1 MAMLWPLRKQN
12 LQLLCGLGAELPALA
27 RLFPRMTG
35 ALAAGEAETARPS
48 ANGAAP
54 PAARLPMGEMNMA
67 DMPSEKRNLA
77 AQEKLGTMP
86 IGKLLVTMSVPM
98 MISMFIQ
105 ALYNAV
111 DSMFVAR
118 LSEDALTAVSLA
130 LPVQNIMI
138 ALAVGT
144 GVGVNALVS
153 RSLGEGNRRRAE
165 KAANV
170 QVFLDLCYALL
181 CVVLGAFFSR
191 RFFQNQTDV
200 ESIIDYGAQYVSIIT
215 IFSLG
220 MFQAQGL
227 EKLLI
232 ATGNA
237 TPSMISQ
244 ALGAILNIIL
254 DPIFI
259 FAFGL
264 GVRGAAIA
272 TVIGQF
278 AAAVCALIFNLK
290 RNTATRFDLRQMLP
304 DLRILGFIY
313 SVGFPSMITV
323 GLHAVTGYLL
333 NGIYLSFS
341 TTAAAVYGVWIKL
354 QSFGFM
360 PVFGMNNGTLAIYS
374 YNYGA
379 RKLDRL
385 FKTLRLSMIVG
396 AVITLAISVL
406 YEIIPVPLLRLFNA
420 SDYMLSIGVVA
431 VRLCALSM
439 TFGAVTVIITSSFQA
454 LGRSRFALMINILR
468 QVVLQVAVAWV
479 LSRFGRLELVWFSPL
494 IAEVLTLCV
503 AAFLCRSVMAKV
515 RAEA

>member
-1 MAMLWPLRKQN
+1 MPDVPAESRKQ
-12 LQLLCGLGAELPALA
+12 
-27 RLFPRMTG
+27 
-35 ALAAGEAETARPS
+35 
-48 ANGAAP
+48 
-54 PAARLPMGEMNMA
+54 
-67 DMPSEKRNLA
+67 A

-153 RSLGEGNRRRAE
+153 RSLGEGNRERAE

-170 QVFLDLCYALL
+170 QVFIDLVYALL
-181 CVVLGAFFSR
+181 CVVLGLLFSR
-191 RFFQNQTDV
+191 RFFETQTDV
-200 ESIIDYGAQYVSIIT
+200 ESIVAYGAQYVSVIT
-215 IFSLG
+215 VFSLG

-259 FAFGL
+259 FTFGL

-278 AAAVCALIFNLK
+278 AAAVCALVFNLK
-290 RNTATRFDLRQMLP
+290 RNTATRFSLRKMLP
-304 DLRILGFIY
+304 DLRILGNIY
-313 SVGFPSMITV
+313 AVGFPSMITV

-341 TTAAAVYGVWIKL
+341 TTATAVYGVWIKL

-385 FKTLRLSMIVG
+385 FRTLRLSMLVG
-396 AVITLAISVL
+396 AAITLAVTVL
-406 YEIIPVPLLRLFNA
+406 YELIPVPLLRLFNA
-420 SDYMLSIGVVA
+420 SDYMLSIGVIA

-439 TFGAVTVIITSSFQA
+439 AFGAVTVIITSSFQA

-494 IAEVLTLCV
+494 ISEVLTLCV
-503 AAFLCRSVMAKV
+503 AAVLCRSVMAKV
-515 RAEA
+515 RAEGESLPGR

>member
-1 MAMLWPLRKQN
+1 MK
-12 LQLLCGLGAELPALA
+12 
-27 RLFPRMTG
+27 
-35 ALAAGEAETARPS
+35 
-48 ANGAAP
+48 AAP
-54 PAARLPMGEMNMA
+54 AEHKKQ
-67 DMPSEKRNLA
+67 S

-86 IGKLLVTMSVPM
+86 IGRLLVTMSVPM

-170 QVFLDLCYALL
+170 QVFIDTVYALL
-181 CVVLGAFFSR
+181 CVVLGLLFSR
-191 RFFQNQTDV
+191 RFFQSQTDV

-215 IFSLG
+215 IFSFG

-278 AAAVCALIFNLK
+278 AAAICALIFNLR

-304 DLRILGFIY
+304 DFRILGHIY
-313 SVGFPSMITV
+313 SIGFPSMITV

-341 TTAAAVYGVWIKL
+341 TTAAAVYGIWIKL

-385 FKTLRLSMIVG
+385 FKTLRLSVIVG
-396 AVITLAISVL
+396 AVITLAITVL
-406 YEIIPVPLLRLFNA
+406 YELIPVPLLRLFNA
-420 SDYMLSIGVVA
+420 SDYMLSIGVA
-431 VRLCALSM
+431 AIRRCALSM

-454 LGRSRFALMINILR
+454 LGRSRFALMLNILR
-468 QVVLQVAVAWV
+468 QVVIQVAAAWA
-479 LSRFGRLELVWFSPL
+479 LSRLGRLEPVWFSPL
-494 IAEVLTLCV
+494 ISEVLTLSV
-503 AAFLCRSVMAKV
+503 AAVLCRSVIAKV
-515 RAEA
+515 RAEGQERIGH

>member
-1 MAMLWPLRKQN
+1 MAAPAENRKQ
-12 LQLLCGLGAELPALA
+12 
-27 RLFPRMTG
+27 
-35 ALAAGEAETARPS
+35 
-48 ANGAAP
+48 
-54 PAARLPMGEMNMA
+54 
-67 DMPSEKRNLA
+67 A
-77 AQEKLGTMP
+77 AQEKLGTMS
-86 IGKLLVTMSVPM
+86 IGRLLVTMSVPM

-130 LPVQNIMI
+130 LPLQNIMI

-170 QVFLDLCYALL
+170 QVFIDTVYALL
-181 CVVLGAFFSR
+181 CVVLGLLFSR
-191 RFFQNQTDV
+191 RFFQSQTDV
-200 ESIIDYGAQYVSIIT
+200 ESIIEYGAQYVSIIT
-215 IFSLG
+215 VFSLG

-244 ALGAILNIIL
+244 GLGAILNIIL

-278 AAAVCALIFNLK
+278 AAAICALIFNWK
-290 RNTATRFDLRQMLP
+290 RNTATRFDFRQMLP
-304 DLRILGFIY
+304 DLRILKFIY
-313 SVGFPSMITV
+313 SIGFPSMITV

-341 TTAAAVYGVWIKL
+341 TTATAVYGIWIKL

-385 FKTLRLSMIVG
+385 FQTLRLSVIVG
-396 AVITLAISVL
+396 AVITLAVTIL
-406 YEIIPVPLLRLFNA
+406 YELIPVPLLRLFNA
-420 SDYMLSIGVVA
+420 SEYMLSIGVTA
-431 VRLCALSM
+431 VRRCALSM
-439 TFGAVTVIITSSFQA
+439 TFGAVTVILTSSFQA
-454 LGRSRFALMINILR
+454 LGRSKFALMLNILR
-468 QVVLQVAVAWV
+468 QVVIQVAAAWA
-479 LSRFGRLELVWFSPL
+479 LSRLGRLEPVWFSPL
-494 IAEVLTLCV
+494 ISEVLTLIV
-503 AAFLCRSVMAKV
+503 AAFLCRTVIAKV
-515 RAEA
+515 RAEAGERPIG

>member
-1 MAMLWPLRKQN
+1 MA
-12 LQLLCGLGAELPALA
+12 
-27 RLFPRMTG
+27 
-35 ALAAGEAETARPS
+35 AETNRKS
-48 ANGAAP
+48 
-54 PAARLPMGEMNMA
+54 
-67 DMPSEKRNLA
+67 

-86 IGKLLVTMSVPM
+86 IGRLLVTMSVPM

-130 LPVQNIMI
+130 MPVQNIMI

-144 GVGVNALVS
+144 GVGVNALIS
-153 RSLGEGNRRRAE
+153 RSLGEGNLRRAE

-170 QVFLDLCYALL
+170 QVFLDLCYGII
-181 CVVLGAFFSR
+181 CVFIGVFFSR
-191 RFFQNQTDV
+191 RFFESQTDV
-200 ESIIDYGAQYVSIIT
+200 ESIIDYGAQYVSIVT
-215 IFSLG
+215 IFSFG

-227 EKLLI
+227 EKVLI

-237 TPSMISQ
+237 TPSMVAQ

-259 FAFGL
+259 FTFGL

-278 AAAVCALIFNLK
+278 AAAICALIYNMK
-290 RNTATRFDLRQMLP
+290 RNGATRFHFNQMLP
-304 DLRILGFIY
+304 DFKILKFIY
-313 SVGFPSMITV
+313 AVGFPSMITV
-323 GLHAVTGYLL
+323 GLGALTGYLM

-341 TTAAAVYGVWIKL
+341 TTATALYGVWIKL

-385 FKTLRLSMIVG
+385 FQTLRLSLIVG
-396 AVITLAISVL
+396 SLITLAVTVL
-406 YEIIPVPLLRLFNA
+406 YELIPVQLLRLFNA
-420 SDYMLSIGVVA
+420 SDYMLSIGIPA
-431 VRLCALSM
+431 VRRCALSLV
-439 TFGAVTVIITSSFQA
+439 FGALTVIMSSSFQST
-454 LGRSRFALMINILR
+454 GRSHFSLMLNIFR
-468 QVVLQVAVAWV
+468 QVLFQVAAGWA
-479 LSRFGRLELVWFSPL
+479 LSRLGRLELVWFSPL
-494 IAEVLTLCV
+494 IAEALTMII
-503 AAFLCRSVMAKV
+503 AAFLCRSVTRKI
-515 RAEA
+515 RAEAAPETAA

>member
-1 MAMLWPLRKQN
+1 MAEQAAENRKQ
-12 LQLLCGLGAELPALA
+12 
-27 RLFPRMTG
+27 
-35 ALAAGEAETARPS
+35 
-48 ANGAAP
+48 
-54 PAARLPMGEMNMA
+54 
-67 DMPSEKRNLA
+67 A

-86 IGKLLVTMSVPM
+86 IGRLLVTMSVPM

-130 LPVQNIMI
+130 MPMQNVMI

-170 QVFLDLCYALL
+170 QVFLDAVYA
-181 CVVLGAFFSR
+181 VVCIVIGLVFSR
-191 RFFQNQTDV
+191 RFFESQTEV
-200 ESIIDYGAQYVSIIT
+200 GIIVDYGSQYLSTVM
-215 IFSLG
+215 IFSFGL
-220 MFQAQGL
+220 FEAQGL

-259 FAFGL
+259 FVFGL

-278 AAAVCALIFNLK
+278 AAAICALIFNLK
-290 RNTATRFDLRQMLP
+290 RNSATSFHIKQMLP
-304 DLRILGFIY
+304 DFKILKFIY
-313 SVGFPSMITV
+313 AVGFPSMITV
-323 GLHAVTGYLL
+323 GLTAISGYLL

-341 TTAAAVYGVWIKL
+341 TTAAALYGVWLKL

-385 FKTLRLSMIVG
+385 FRTLRLSLIVG
-396 AVITLAISVL
+396 ALITLAITVL
-406 YEIIPVPLLRLFNA
+406 YEVIPVPLLRLFNA
-420 SDYMLSIGVVA
+420 SDHMLEIGVPA
-431 VRLCALSM
+431 LRLCSLSM
-439 TFGAVTVIITSSFQA
+439 VFGALTVIMTSSFQA
-454 LGRSRFALMINILR
+454 LGRSRYALIISILR
-468 QVVLQVAVAWV
+468 QVVIQVAAAWV
-479 LSRFGRLELVWFSPL
+479 LSRFGKLGPVWFSPL
-494 IAEVLTLCV
+494 IAEALTLCIASLV
-503 AAFLCRSVMAKV
+503 CVKVLKKV
-515 RAEA
+515 RAEGGSDRLAQQ

>member
-1 MAMLWPLRKQN
+1 
-12 LQLLCGLGAELPALA
+12 
-27 RLFPRMTG
+27 
-35 ALAAGEAETARPS
+35 
-48 ANGAAP
+48 
-54 PAARLPMGEMNMA
+54 MA

>member
-1 MAMLWPLRKQN
+1 MAVPAENRKQ
-12 LQLLCGLGAELPALA
+12 
-27 RLFPRMTG
+27 
-35 ALAAGEAETARPS
+35 
-48 ANGAAP
+48 
-54 PAARLPMGEMNMA
+54 
-67 DMPSEKRNLA
+67 A

-86 IGKLLVTMSVPM
+86 IGRLLVTMSVPM

-130 LPVQNIMI
+130 LPIQNIMI

-170 QVFLDLCYALL
+170 QVFLDLVYALIW
-181 CVVLGAFFSR
+181 VVIGLFFSR
-191 RFFQNQTDV
+191 RFFQNQTEV
-200 ESIIDYGAQYVSIIT
+200 ESIIEYGAQYVSIIT
-215 IFSLG
+215 VFSFG

-232 ATGNA
+232 ATGHA

-278 AAAVCALIFNLK
+278 AAAICALIFNLK

-304 DLRILGFIY
+304 DLKILGFIY

-323 GLHAVTGYLL
+323 GLHAITGYLL
-333 NGIYLSFS
+333 NSIYLSFS

-360 PVFGMNNGTLAIYS
+360 PVFGMHSGTLAIYS
-374 YNYGA
+374 
-379 RKLDRL
+379 
-385 FKTLRLSMIVG
+385 
-396 AVITLAISVL
+396 
-406 YEIIPVPLLRLFNA
+406 
-420 SDYMLSIGVVA
+420 
-431 VRLCALSM
+431 
-439 TFGAVTVIITSSFQA
+439 
-454 LGRSRFALMINILR
+454 
-468 QVVLQVAVAWV
+468 
-479 LSRFGRLELVWFSPL
+479 
-494 IAEVLTLCV
+494 
-503 AAFLCRSVMAKV
+503 
-515 RAEA
+515 

>member
-1 MAMLWPLRKQN
+1 MPD
-12 LQLLCGLGAELPALA
+12 E
-27 RLFPRMTG
+27 
-35 ALAAGEAETARPS
+35 ARPTE
-48 ANGAAP
+48 N
-54 PAARLPMGEMNMA
+54 
-67 DMPSEKRNLA
+67 KRAA
-77 AQEKLGTMP
+77 AQDKLGTMP
-86 IGKLLVTMSVPM
+86 IGRLLVTMSVPM

-130 LPVQNIMI
+130 LPIQNIMI

-153 RSLGEGNRRRAE
+153 RSLGERNFRRAE

-170 QVFLDLCYALL
+170 QVFLDFCYGIL
-181 CVVLGAFFSR
+181 CVLIGVFFSR
-191 RFFQNQTDV
+191 RFFESQTDV
-200 ESIIDYGAQYVSIIT
+200 ESIIEYGAQYVSIVT
-215 IFSLG
+215 IFSFG

-278 AAAVCALIFNLK
+278 AAAICALVFNLR
-290 RNTATRFDLRQMLP
+290 RNTATRFDFRQMLP
-304 DLRILGFIY
+304 DFRILKFIY

-323 GLHAVTGYLL
+323 GLTAITAYLL
-333 NGIYLSFS
+333 NGIYISFS
-341 TTAAAVYGVWIKL
+341 TTATAVYGVWIKL

-379 RKLDRL
+379 GKLDRL
-385 FKTLRLSMIVG
+385 FRTLRLSLLIG
-396 AVITLAISVL
+396 ALITAAVTVL
-406 YEIIPVPLLRLFNA
+406 YECIPVPLLHLFNA
-420 SDYMLSIGVVA
+420 SDYMLSIGITA
-431 VRLCALSM
+431 VRRCALSM
-439 TFGAVTVIITSSFQA
+439 VFGAITVIITSSFQS

-468 QVVLQVAVAWV
+468 QVVIQVAAAWV
-479 LSRFGRLELVWFSPL
+479 LSRFGRLEIVWYSPL
-494 IAEVLTLCV
+494 ISEALTMCIAAVLCK
-503 AAFLCRSVMAKV
+503 RVMTKV
-515 RAEA
+515 RQE

>member
-1 MAMLWPLRKQN
+1 MA
-12 LQLLCGLGAELPALA
+12 G
-27 RLFPRMTG
+27 
-35 ALAAGEAETARPS
+35 
-48 ANGAAP
+48 
-54 PAARLPMGEMNMA
+54 PAAENKKQA
-67 DMPSEKRNLA
+67 T
-77 AQEKLGTMP
+77 QEKLGTMP
-86 IGKLLVTMSVPM
+86 IGRLLVTMSVPM

-130 LPVQNIMI
+130 MPMQNIMI
-138 ALAVGT
+138 AVAVGT

-170 QVFLDLCYALL
+170 QVFLDLVYALI
-181 CVVLGAFFSR
+181 CVVVGLLFSR

-200 ESIIDYGAQYVSIIT
+200 QTIVDYGSQYLSIVM
-215 IFSLG
+215 IFSIGL
-220 MFQAQGL
+220 FQSQGL

-232 ATGNA
+232 GTGNA

-259 FAFGL
+259 FVFGL

-272 TVIGQF
+272 TVIGQI
-278 AAAVCALIFNLK
+278 AAAVCALLFNLK
-290 RNTATRFDLRQMLP
+290 LNTATRFHVKQMLP
-304 DLRILGFIY
+304 DFKILKFIY

-323 GLHAVTGYLL
+323 GLTAITGYLL
-333 NGIYLSFS
+333 NAIYLSFS
-341 TTAAAVYGVWIKL
+341 TTAAALYGVWIKL

-379 RKLDRL
+379 RRIDRL
-385 FKTLRLSMIVG
+385 FKTFRISVIVG
-396 AVITLAISVL
+396 ALITLAVTVL
-406 YEIIPVPLLRLFNA
+406 YELIPVQLLRLFNA
-420 SDYMLSIGVVA
+420 SEHMLEIGVPA
-431 VRLCALSM
+431 LRICSLSM
-439 TFGAVTVIITSSFQA
+439 VFGALTVVMTASFPA
-454 LGRSRFALMINILR
+454 LGRSRYSLLINILR
-468 QVVLQVAVAWV
+468 QVIIQVAAAWA
-479 LSRFGRLELVWFSPL
+479 LSRFGKLGPVWFSPL
-494 IAEVLTLCV
+494 ISEVLTLGV
-503 AAFLCRSVMAKV
+503 AVFFCIRIMRQVQEEGGSDRSALQ
-515 RAEA
+515 

>member
-1 MAMLWPLRKQN
+1 MPDMPAENRKQ
-12 LQLLCGLGAELPALA
+12 
-27 RLFPRMTG
+27 
-35 ALAAGEAETARPS
+35 
-48 ANGAAP
+48 
-54 PAARLPMGEMNMA
+54 
-67 DMPSEKRNLA
+67 A

-86 IGKLLVTMSVPM
+86 IGRLLVTMSVPM

-153 RSLGEGNRRRAE
+153 RSLGEGNRQRAE

-170 QVFLDLCYALL
+170 QVFLDLVYAVL
-181 CVVLGAFFSR
+181 CVVVGLLFSR
-191 RFFQNQTDV
+191 RFFESQTDV

-215 IFSLG
+215 VFSLG

-304 DLRILGFIY
+304 DFRILGFIY

-385 FKTLRLSMIVG
+385 FKTLKLSVVVG
-396 AVITLAISVL
+396 AVITLAITVL
-406 YEIIPVPLLRLFNA
+406 YELIPVPLLRLFNA
-420 SDYMLSIGVVA
+420 SDYMLSIGIPA
-431 VRLCALSM
+431 VRRCALSM
-439 TFGAVTVIITSSFQA
+439 AFGAVTVILTSSFQA
-454 LGRSRFALMINILR
+454 LGRSRFALMLNIMR
-468 QVVLQVAVAWV
+468 QVVIQVAAAWA

-494 IAEVLTLCV
+494 ISEIVTLIV
-503 AAFLCRSVMAKV
+503 AAALCRKV
-515 RAEA
+515 IEKIRTEPIRQ

>member
-1 MAMLWPLRKQN
+1 MAAMP
-12 LQLLCGLGAELPALA
+12 AENKKSS
-27 RLFPRMTG
+27 T
-35 ALAAGEAETARPS
+35 
-48 ANGAAP
+48 
-54 PAARLPMGEMNMA
+54 
-67 DMPSEKRNLA
+67 
-77 AQEKLGTMP
+77 QEKLGTMP

-130 LPVQNIMI
+130 MPIQNVMV

-153 RSLGEGNRRRAE
+153 RSLGEGNLRRAQ

-170 QVFLDLCYALL
+170 QVFLDACYSVLCIFIGL
-181 CVVLGAFFSR
+181 FFSR
-191 RFFQNQTDV
+191 RFFESQTDV
-200 ESIIDYGAQYVSIIT
+200 ESIINYGAQYVSIVT

-220 MFQAQGL
+220 MFQAQGF

-237 TPSMISQ
+237 TASMISQ

-259 FAFGL
+259 FTFGL

-272 TVIGQF
+272 TVIGQI
-278 AAAVCALIFNLK
+278 ASAICALIYNL
-290 RNTATRFDLRQMLP
+290 RHNNATRFHFRQMLP
-304 DLRILGFIY
+304 DFKILKFIY
-313 SVGFPSMITV
+313 AVGFPSMITV
-323 GLHAVTGYLL
+323 GLSAITGYLL

-341 TTAAAVYGVWIKL
+341 TTATAVYGIWIKL

-379 RKLDRL
+379 KKLDRL
-385 FKTLRLSMIVG
+385 FKTLRLSVIVG
-396 AVITLAISVL
+396 ALITLAVTVL
-406 YEIIPVPLLRLFNA
+406 YEFIPVPLLRLFNA

-439 TFGAVTVIITSSFQA
+439 VFGAVTVIITSSFQA
-454 LGRSRFALMINILR
+454 LGRSRFALLINILR
-468 QVVLQVAVAWV
+468 QVVIQVAAAWV
-479 LSRFGRLELVWFSPL
+479 LSRFGRLEIVWFSPL
-494 IAEVLTLCV
+494 ISEVLTLCIAV
-503 AAFLCRSVMAKV
+503 FLCRKVMTKV
-515 RAEA
+515 REEGEAYRLAQEQH

>member
-1 MAMLWPLRKQN
+1 M
-12 LQLLCGLGAELPALA
+12 PA
-27 RLFPRMTG
+27 PTSDNKKTG
-35 ALAAGEAETARPS
+35 
-48 ANGAAP
+48 
-54 PAARLPMGEMNMA
+54 
-67 DMPSEKRNLA
+67 

-86 IGKLLVTMSVPM
+86 IGRLLVTMSVPM

-130 LPVQNIMI
+130 MPIQNIMI

-153 RSLGEGNRRRAE
+153 RSLGEGNLRRAE

-170 QVFLDLCYALL
+170 QVFIDACYGVLCII
-181 CVVLGAFFSR
+181 LGAFFSR
-191 RFFQNQTDV
+191 RFFQSQTDV
-200 ESIIDYGAQYVSIIT
+200 ETIIDYGAQYVSIIT
-215 IFSLG
+215 IFSFG

-237 TPSMISQ
+237 TPSMIAQ
-244 ALGAILNIIL
+244 ALGAVLNIIL

-259 FAFGL
+259 FVFGL

-278 AAAVCALIFNLK
+278 AAGVCALIFNLR
-290 RNTATRFDLRQMLP
+290 RNHATRFDFRKMLP
-304 DLRILGFIY
+304 DFKILKFIY
-313 SVGFPSMITV
+313 AVGFPSMITV
-323 GLHAVTGYLL
+323 GLTAITGYLL

-341 TTAAAVYGVWIKL
+341 TTATAVYGVWLKL

-379 RKLDRL
+379 GKLDRL

-396 AVITLAISVL
+396 ALITLAVSIL
-406 YEIIPVPLLRLFNA
+406 YECIPVPLLRLFNA
-420 SDYMLSIGVVA
+420 SDYMLSIGVPA
-431 VRLCALSM
+431 VRRCALSM
-439 TFGAVTVIITSSFQA
+439 TFGAVTVIITSSFQS

-468 QVVLQVAVAWV
+468 QVVIQVAAAWA
-479 LSRFGRLELVWFSPL
+479 LSRFGRLDIVWFSPL
-494 IAEVLTLCV
+494 ISEALTLCI
-503 AAFLCRSVMAKV
+503 AAVLCRKVMSAV
-515 RAEA
+515 RAEGEARLAQEG

>member
-1 MAMLWPLRKQN
+1 M
-12 LQLLCGLGAELPALA
+12 PAPTPDNKKA
-27 RLFPRMTG
+27 
-35 ALAAGEAETARPS
+35 
-48 ANGAAP
+48 
-54 PAARLPMGEMNMA
+54 
-67 DMPSEKRNLA
+67 A

-86 IGKLLVTMSVPM
+86 IGRLLVTMSVPM
-98 MISMFIQ
+98 MVSMFIQ

-130 LPVQNIMI
+130 LPIQNIMI

-153 RSLGEGNRRRAE
+153 RSLGEGNLRRAE

-170 QVFLDLCYALL
+170 QVFLDACYGVI
-181 CVVLGAFFSR
+181 CVLVGVFFSR
-191 RFFQNQTDV
+191 RFFQSQTDV
-200 ESIIDYGAQYVSIIT
+200 ETIIDYGAQYVSIT
-215 IFSLG
+215 TAFSFG

-237 TPSMISQ
+237 TPSMIAQ

-259 FAFGL
+259 FVFGL

-278 AAAVCALIFNLK
+278 AAAICALVFNLK
-290 RNTATRFDLRQMLP
+290 RNTATRFHFNQMLP
-304 DLRILGFIY
+304 DLKILKFIY

-323 GLHAVTGYLL
+323 GLTAITAYLL

-341 TTAAAVYGVWIKL
+341 TTATAVYGVWIKL

-379 RKLDRL
+379 GKLDRL
-385 FKTLRLSMIVG
+385 FKTLRLSIIVG
-396 AVITLAISVL
+396 ALITLAITVL
-406 YEIIPVPLLRLFNA
+406 YECIPVQLMRLFNA
-420 SDYMLSIGVVA
+420 SDFMLSIGVTA
-431 VRLCALSM
+431 VRICALSM
-439 TFGAVTVIITSSFQA
+439 VFGAVTVIITSSFQS
-454 LGRSRFALMINILR
+454 LGRSRYALLINILR
-468 QVVLQVAVAWV
+468 QVVIQVAAAWV
-479 LSRFGRLELVWFSPL
+479 LSRFGRLEIVWYSPL
-494 IAEVLTLCV
+494 ISEALTLCV
-503 AAFLCRSVMAKV
+503 AAVLCRKVLAAV
-515 RAEA
+515 RAEGEARLAQQVKA

>member
-1 MAMLWPLRKQN
+1 MNP
-12 LQLLCGLGAELPALA
+12 
-27 RLFPRMTG
+27 
-35 ALAAGEAETARPS
+35 TAKKEQS
-48 ANGAAP
+48 Q
-54 PAARLPMGEMNMA
+54 
-67 DMPSEKRNLA
+67 D
-77 AQEKLGTMP
+77 KLGTMP
-86 IGKLLVTMSVPM
+86 IGRLLVTMSVPM

-105 ALYNAV
+105 ALYNVV

-130 LPVQNIMI
+130 FPIQNIMI

-153 RSLGEGNRRRAE
+153 RSLGERNHRRAE

-170 QVFLDLCYALL
+170 QVFLDACYAVI
-181 CVVLGAFFSR
+181 CIVLGLLFSR
-191 RFFQNQTDV
+191 RFFESQTDV
-200 ESIIDYGAQYVSIIT
+200 ESIIEYGAQYVSIVT
-215 IFSLG
+215 IFSFG
-220 MFQAQGL
+220 MFQAQGM

-259 FAFGL
+259 FVFGL

-278 AAAVCALIFNLK
+278 AAAGCALYFNLK
-290 RNTATRFDLRQMLP
+290 RNHATRFHFNQMLP
-304 DLRILGFIY
+304 DFRILGFIY

-323 GLHAVTGYLL
+323 GLTAITGYLM

-341 TTAAAVYGVWIKL
+341 TTATAVYGVWLKL

-379 RKLDRL
+379 GKMDRL
-385 FKTLRLSMIVG
+385 FKTLRLSLIVG
-396 AVITLAISVL
+396 ALITAAVTVL
-406 YEIIPVPLLRLFNA
+406 YLCIPVPLLRLFNA
-420 SDYMLSIGVVA
+420 SDFMLSIGVPA
-431 VRLCALSM
+431 LRRCALSM
-439 TFGAVTVIITSSFQA
+439 TFGAITVIITSSFQS
-454 LGRSRFALMINILR
+454 LGRSRFALALNILR
-468 QVVLQVAVAWV
+468 QVVFQVAAAWV
-479 LSRFGRLELVWFSPL
+479 LSRFGRLEIVWFSPL
-494 IAEVLTLCV
+494 ISEVLTMCIAL
-503 AAFLCRSVMAKV
+503 ALCRSVMAKV
-515 RAEA
+515 RREGEERLAQH